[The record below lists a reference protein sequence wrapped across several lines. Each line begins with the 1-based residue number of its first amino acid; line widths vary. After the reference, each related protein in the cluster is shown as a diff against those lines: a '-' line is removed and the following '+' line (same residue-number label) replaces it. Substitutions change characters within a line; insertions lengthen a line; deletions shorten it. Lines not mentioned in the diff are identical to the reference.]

1 MGGSETD
8 CKGAKT
14 SATQEQPPAA
24 SSSPGAAVYPDW
36 SGFQA
41 YSPVLPHG
49 FFHSPVV
56 SSPQSHPYM
65 WGAQH
70 LMPHYGTP
78 PPPYVMY
85 PHGIYAHPSMPPGSH
100 PFSPYAMTPP
110 NGNAEACGSVPASTG
125 GDAKSSEGKER
136 NPIQRSKGSLG
147 SLNMITGK
155 NNNELDKGPANGVFS
170 RSGDSESEGSSEGSD
185 TNSHNDSEPK
195 TGDGQGP
202 LDETS
207 LNGTSGVI
215 TAPSHQMM
223 PIMPMLAAGV
233 PAAVAG
239 PTTNLNIG
247 MDYWVAPTPSVI
259 PPVRGKVPA
268 TTNAGATIPGTLV
281 GSSEKV
287 PSEIWLQDERELKR
301 QRRKQSN
308 RESAR
313 RSRLRK
319 QAEYEELAQ
328 RVEVLKEE
336 NTALRAEV
344 DRIKKEYDELLSQ
357 NTALQK
363 KIEEKTKEDAIVEM
377 NRQQAKDKNLDSDPQ
392 AGQLD
397 GKHSGVMD
405 RNRKREAIDGRSQE
419 KRACSSSEFRPCSS
433 TSSSL
438 PPPPP
443 QTDSEMESSSS
454 GRSDRAG
461 DSGYGSC
468 DSDDFAGGYDSR
480 NLVGRGRLQR
490 VFSGL
495 LDDGS
500 GGSAQL
506 AALTELCEVLSFCM
520 EDAVGYFPLE
530 TVVPPLVKLASHESS
545 PDVMLLAIRALTY
558 LCDAMPR
565 SAEAI
570 VRHGALPV
578 LCGRLLAIEYLD
590 VAEQSLQ
597 ALEKISRKQPVPCL
611 QAGTIAAV
619 LTYIDFFPTN
629 PQRVAVSTVANVCKK
644 LPPDCSTIVI
654 ESVPIL
660 CSLLQYEDHK
670 LVETVAACL
679 VRITDCFAGSSELLD
694 ELCKHGIIQKSL
706 NLIANDGHRSLSRAT
721 YSGLIGLLRKLA
733 TSSLV
738 AVQTLFELNISR
750 TLMGILMSSDMLRDS
765 AYMSVQDM
773 QTNQVY
779 EVLKLANQ
787 LIPPVLRDVPD
798 DQIELAKEK
807 ILVDQ
812 PNFLHEF
819 STDILPVS
827 VQVVNSGAN
836 AYVCY
841 ACVSIINSI
850 AYFSTPDILLD
861 SIKSTNISSFLAGL
875 LSRKDP
881 HVLFLTL
888 KTVEVLMQKLP
899 AVFLSSFI
907 KEGVVYAID
916 AALLVQEKCSDSV
929 SEHSNDHMVVRD
941 TSRCMCHAFNSSRV
955 SASESKTCRLQKDS
969 IQSLA
974 RHIKTTYF
982 THEAVDSEMGFT
994 ETLQKLKILCT
1005 VLNDNVDSCSTSD
1018 GCLQNEENLTQIL
1031 LQVMREFSEGESMST
1046 FEFIESGI
1054 ARFLSCYL
1062 SNGKYLSG
1070 TTSAIDLSSHTLTV
1084 LKRFQIFSSICLS
1097 NPGQSWDNMLL
1108 AVLLKKFQNALS
1120 SLDNFPVILSHGF
1133 KLRNT
1138 YTDIPVR
1145 GITKN
1150 PCLRVRFVRQNE
1162 DTNLSDLDNVVNVD
1176 ISSSFDALEGY
1187 LWPKVNKGKNGHR
1200 TESADRKADD
1210 TTSGIKHVSEKN
1222 PIETHTNISQESCIS
1237 NSAEVSRQEE
1247 QYLPAVDSS
1256 PKQTMSAKEVTEG
1269 SSASPSI
1276 GSAKPKLTFSLRG
1289 KQLDSS
1295 MTIYQAV
1302 LEEQKGAEFDM
1313 VVGSKF
1319 WSEVYKLTYKS
1330 AEPKANDSEM
1340 LNCVPQSSVF
1350 WNKHGFSDWKY
1361 PFLLAELP
1369 CKIDKLNASYDVLF
1383 MLKIFEGMNHYL
1395 FQLLSD
1401 ERLNAFAEGRIENF
1415 DDLKVIVSSIPQV
1428 EFVNSK
1434 LNDKLE
1440 QQMQD
1445 PLVLTTG
1452 CMPSWCG
1459 QLMAACPFLF
1469 SFEARRKY
1477 FYLTTFGSLRS
1488 QQNNIQ
1494 NLDGSGTN
1502 SLNDRHSYSG
1512 SLRKKFIV
1520 NRNNILESAVKM
1532 MKLHAQSKGTLE
1544 VEYAEE
1550 VGTGLGP
1557 TMEFFTLASHE
1568 FQKVGLGMWRGDLS
1582 YAGRSTI
1589 DGYSEF
1595 VLAPFGLFPRPWSTS
1610 TDVSGV
1616 AEFPEVIKMFLLLG
1630 KLVAKAIKDGRILDI
1645 PFSRAFYKIIL
1656 EQELSI
1662 CDIQSIDPELGR
1674 TMLEFQALV
1683 NRKRF
1688 LESISGDSSNLCY
1701 RNTSVKDLCLDFTL
1715 PGFPDY
1721 PLLSES
1727 TKMVNIVNLEEYVT
1741 MVVDA
1746 TIGSGISRQIDAFK
1760 SGFNE
1765 VFSLK
1770 ALQIFTKD
1778 ELERLLCGEQDCWD
1792 FTELVDH
1799 INFDHGY
1806 TGSSPTV
1813 VSFLEIIQELERDQ
1827 RRAFLQ
1833 FVTGSP
1839 RLPPGGLAA
1848 LKPKLTVVRK
1858 HSSCDADMDLPSV
1871 MTCANY
1877 LKLPPYSSKE
1887 KMRHKL
1893 LYAITEGQGSFHL
1906 S

>member
-1 MGGSETD
+1 
-8 CKGAKT
+8 
-14 SATQEQPPAA
+14 
-24 SSSPGAAVYPDW
+24 
-36 SGFQA
+36 
-41 YSPVLPHG
+41 
-49 FFHSPVV
+49 
-56 SSPQSHPYM
+56 
-65 WGAQH
+65 
-70 LMPHYGTP
+70 
-78 PPPYVMY
+78 
-85 PHGIYAHPSMPPGSH
+85 
-100 PFSPYAMTPP
+100 
-110 NGNAEACGSVPASTG
+110 
-125 GDAKSSEGKER
+125 
-136 NPIQRSKGSLG
+136 
-147 SLNMITGK
+147 
-155 NNNELDKGPANGVFS
+155 
-170 RSGDSESEGSSEGSD
+170 
-185 TNSHNDSEPK
+185 
-195 TGDGQGP
+195 
-202 LDETS
+202 
-207 LNGTSGVI
+207 
-215 TAPSHQMM
+215 
-223 PIMPMLAAGV
+223 
-233 PAAVAG
+233 
-239 PTTNLNIG
+239 
-247 MDYWVAPTPSVI
+247 
-259 PPVRGKVPA
+259 
-268 TTNAGATIPGTLV
+268 
-281 GSSEKV
+281 
-287 PSEIWLQDERELKR
+287 
-301 QRRKQSN
+301 
-308 RESAR
+308 
-313 RSRLRK
+313 
-319 QAEYEELAQ
+319 
-328 RVEVLKEE
+328 
-336 NTALRAEV
+336 
-344 DRIKKEYDELLSQ
+344 
-357 NTALQK
+357 
-363 KIEEKTKEDAIVEM
+363 
-377 NRQQAKDKNLDSDPQ
+377 
-392 AGQLD
+392 
-397 GKHSGVMD
+397 MD

-1721 PLLSES
+1721 ALLSES

-1858 HSSCDADMDLPSV
+1858 QHSSCDADMDLPSV